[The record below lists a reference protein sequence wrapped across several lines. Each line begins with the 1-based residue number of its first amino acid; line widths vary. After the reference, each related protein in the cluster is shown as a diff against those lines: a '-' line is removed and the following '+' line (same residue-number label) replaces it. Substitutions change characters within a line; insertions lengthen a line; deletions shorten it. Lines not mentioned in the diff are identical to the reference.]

1 MKFKVFE
8 KEKLRAFYLI
18 PTIVVVST
26 FKSKK
31 KQEYAISIILFN
43 YGFVWCFE

>member
-1 MKFKVFE
+1 MKLKKFE
-8 KEKLRAFYLI
+8 KEKLRVFYLI
-18 PTIVVVST
+18 PTIAIIST

-31 KQEYAISIILFN
+31 KQEYAISVILFN